1 MCVRCVKS
9 GKKIVGGVISSDAI
23 QSEKYGRQIL
33 QADRKAVDGIARV
46 LHSLQTNKWGP
57 G

>member
-23 QSEKYGRQIL
+23 QSEKYGREIL

-46 LHSLQTNKWGP
+46 LHSLQTNKCGP